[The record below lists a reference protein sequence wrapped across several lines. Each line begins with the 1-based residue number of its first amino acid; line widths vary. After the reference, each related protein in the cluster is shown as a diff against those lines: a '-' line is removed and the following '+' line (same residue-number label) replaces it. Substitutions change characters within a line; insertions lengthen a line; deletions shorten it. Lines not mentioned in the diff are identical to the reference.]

1 MNAFRAIIRR
11 RSVYPLS
18 KVMKRLVH
26 CPYQEAAEY
35 LGSFIAQHRA
45 PDGSSRIGLRL
56 PISTFAEPRTL
67 AERRLSAAL
76 YPLHSSRDPQQ
87 VYSVT
92 WSPTTRGAFPEFSAA
107 LAFEQPARDDCF
119 GMFVSGSFEL
129 FSVPMD
135 ASLDAALFRRIAN
148 ASARD
153 LLRTIAD
160 YVENACAHDFAAR
173 AGFGKPTKYS
183 GFSIRSTDS
192 RALML

>member
-1 MNAFRAIIRR
+1 MLFAISYVGGGCIH
-11 RSVYPLS
+11 LS

-26 CPYQEAAEY
+26 CPYHEAAEY

-45 PDGSSRIGLRL
+45 PDGSARIVLRL

-92 WSPTTRGAFPEFSAA
+92 WSPTMRGAFPEFSAA
-107 LAFEQPARDDCF
+107 LAFEQPVRDDCF

-135 ASLDAALFRRIAN
+135 AGLDAALFRRIAN

-173 AGFGKPTKYS
+173 AGFGKPTQYS

-192 RALML
+192 RALMS